1 MPRAV
6 STLFIVVAG
15 CAVAGLIGVALSWL
29 IRSAQG
35 AMGPTGDMPSHWGY
49 LFIGLLLGLVAAVVW
64 EFVRLGHLR
73 RVLRWLKSLKDNFAL
88 ASAAGVLCWII
99 LYL

>member
-1 MPRAV
+1 MPRAL

-15 CAVAGLIGVALSWL
+15 CAVAGLIGGALSWL

-35 AMGPTGDMPSHWGY
+35 ALGPAGAIPPHWGY
-49 LFIGLLLGLVAAVVW
+49 LAIGLLLGLVAAAVW

-73 RVLRWLKSLKDNFAL
+73 RVLYWLKSLKDHFAL
-88 ASAAGVLCWII
+88 ASVAGALCWII